1 MKTADLSR
9 LSKLAKESF
18 LAVLV
23 ISVTAFI
30 LMLSQ
35 RELIGEGV
43 IAMVFLLAVAWC
55 AFRWGLGAGMS
66 AALSAA
72 LMFDFLFIPPFLTFT
87 IARPEGILSLVI
99 FFVVAIVIV
108 ERIQSTLSKAHTS
121 EREAVLMYEFTTLLE
136 GLRSLD
142 AITRRVAQFMRQ
154 RFMVESV
161 VVFIQPK
168 GNAEH
173 FSAQE
178 PQDKTMKTKAD
189 CVLPLLNS
197 WGLVGEIQLWGGKE
211 IELPSPESRLF
222 RNITLQIGLAIER
235 VQITEYEYQRA
246 KQEKIQEETQRET
259 SAR

>member
-1 MKTADLSR
+1 MKTPNLSR

-18 LAVLV
+18 FAVLT
-23 ISVTAFI
+23 ISATAFV
-30 LMLSQ
+30 LMLSR

-43 IAMVFLLAVAWC
+43 IAMVFLLSVAWC
-55 AFRWGLGAGMS
+55 AYRWGLGAGMS

-72 LMFDFLFIPPFLTFT
+72 LMFDFLFIPPFYTFT

-99 FFVVAIVIV
+99 FFVVTIVVV
-108 ERIQSTLSKAHTS
+108 ERIQATLSKAYAS
-121 EREAVLMYEFTTLLE
+121 EQEAVLMYEFTTLLA

-142 AITRRVAQFMRQ
+142 AITRRVAQFIRQ

-168 GNAEH
+168 GYANH

-189 CVLPLLNS
+189 FVLPLLNS
-197 WGLVGEIQLWGGKE
+197 WGLIGEVQIWHGAE
-211 IELPSPESRLF
+211 IELPSPESRLI
-222 RNITLQIGLAIER
+222 RSIALQIGLAIER
-235 VQITEYEYQRA
+235 VQITEFEFQRA
-246 KQEKIQEETQRET
+246 AREKIQE
-259 SAR
+259 

>member
-1 MKTADLSR
+1 MKTLDLSR
-9 LSKLAKESF
+9 LSKLGKEAFSAM
-18 LAVLV
+18 LSIAG
-23 ISVTAFI
+23 TAFV
-30 LMLSQ
+30 LMLFQ

-55 AFRWGLGAGMS
+55 AYRWGLGAGMS
-66 AALSAA
+66 AALSAE
-72 LMFDFLFIPPFLTFT
+72 LMFNFLFIPPLYTFT
-87 IARPEGILSLVI
+87 VARPEGILSLVI

-108 ERIQSTLSKAHTS
+108 ERIQATLSRAHAS
-121 EREAVLMYEFTTLLE
+121 EQEAVLMYEFTTLLA

-142 AITRRVAQFMRQ
+142 AIARRVAQFMRQ

-168 GNAEH
+168 GNAES

-178 PQDKTMKTKAD
+178 PQDKTMETKAD

-197 WGLVGEIQLWGGKE
+197 WGLIGEVQIWSGSE
-211 IELPSPESRLF
+211 IEIPSPESRLF

-235 VQITEYEYQRA
+235 VQITEYEFQQA
-246 KQEKIQEETQRET
+246 AQENGQD
-259 SAR
+259 

>member
-1 MKTADLSR
+1 MKTRDLSR
-9 LSKLAKESF
+9 LTKLANESF
-18 LAVLV
+18 SAVLA
-23 ISVTAFI
+23 ISATAFV
-30 LMLSQ
+30 LMLSH

-43 IAMVFLLAVAWC
+43 IAMIFLLAVAWC
-55 AFRWGLGAGMS
+55 AYRWGLGAGMS

-72 LMFDFLFIPPFLTFT
+72 LMFDFLFIPPFYTFT
-87 IARPEGILSLVI
+87 VARPEGILSLVI
-99 FFVVAIVIV
+99 FFVVATVVV
-108 ERIQSTLSKAHTS
+108 ERIQATLSKAHAS
-121 EREAVLMYEFTTLLE
+121 EQEAVLMYEFTTLLA

-142 AITRRVAQFMRQ
+142 AITRRVAQFIRQ

-168 GNAEH
+168 GYAEQ

-197 WGLVGEIQLWGGKE
+197 WGLIGEVQLWSGTE

-222 RNITLQIGLAIER
+222 RNVALQIGLAIER
-235 VQITEYEYQRA
+235 VQITEYEFQQA
-246 KQEKIQEETQRET
+246 AQENVQG
-259 SAR
+259 

>member
-1 MKTADLSR
+1 MKTRDLSR
-9 LSKLAKESF
+9 LSKLAQESF
-18 LAVLV
+18 SAVLS
-23 ISVTAFI
+23 ISATAFI

-43 IAMVFLLAVAWC
+43 IAMIFLLAVAWS
-55 AFRWGLGAGMS
+55 AYRWGLGAGMS

-87 IARPEGILSLVI
+87 VARPEGILSLVI

-108 ERIQSTLSKAHTS
+108 ERIQATLSRAHAS
-121 EREAVLMYEFTTLLE
+121 EQEAVLMYEFTTLLA
-136 GLRSLD
+136 GLHSLD
-142 AITRRVAQFMRQ
+142 AIARRVAQFMRQ
-154 RFMVESV
+154 RFMVGSV

-168 GNAEH
+168 GHEES

-178 PQDKTMKTKAD
+178 PQDKTMETKAD

-197 WGLVGEIQLWGGKE
+197 WGLIGEVQIWSGTE

-235 VQITEYEYQRA
+235 VQITEYEFQQA
-246 KQEKIQEETQRET
+246 TQENVQD
-259 SAR
+259 

>member
-1 MKTADLSR
+1 MKTANLSH
-9 LSKLAKESF
+9 LFKLAKESF
-18 LAVLV
+18 FAVLV

-43 IAMVFLLAVAWC
+43 IAMIFLLAVAWC

-72 LMFDFLFIPPFLTFT
+72 LMFDFLFIPPFFTFT
-87 IARPEGILSLVI
+87 VARPEGILSLVI

-108 ERIQSTLSKAHTS
+108 ERIQSTLSKAYTS
-121 EREAVLMYEFTTLLE
+121 EREAVFMYEFTTLLE

-168 GNAEH
+168 GHAEH

-197 WGLVGEIQLWGGKE
+197 WGLVGEIQLWRGKE

-222 RNITLQIGLAIER
+222 RNIVLQIGLAIER

-246 KQEKIQEETQRET
+246 KQEKVQE
-259 SAR
+259 

>member
-1 MKTADLSR
+1 MKKRMKTADLSR
-9 LSKLAKESF
+9 LSKLAQESF

-43 IAMVFLLAVAWC
+43 IAMLFLLAVAWC
-55 AFRWGLGAGMS
+55 AFRWGLGAGTS

-72 LMFDFLFIPPFLTFT
+72 LMFDFLFIPPFFTFT

-108 ERIQSTLSKAHTS
+108 ERIQSTLSKAQTS

-161 VVFIQPK
+161 IVFIQPK
-168 GNAEH
+168 GHAEQ

-178 PQDKTMKTKAD
+178 PQDKTMQTKAD

-197 WGLVGEIQLWGGKE
+197 WGLVGEIQLWRGKE

-246 KQEKIQEETQRET
+246 KQEKVEEETQ
-259 SAR
+259 

>member
-1 MKTADLSR
+1 MKTPNLSR

-18 LAVLV
+18 FAVLT
-23 ISVTAFI
+23 ISATAFV

-43 IAMVFLLAVAWC
+43 IAMVFLLSVAWC
-55 AFRWGLGAGMS
+55 AYRWGLGAGMS

-72 LMFDFLFIPPFLTFT
+72 LMFDFLFIPPFYTFT

-99 FFVVAIVIV
+99 FFVVTIVVV
-108 ERIQSTLSKAHTS
+108 ERIQATLSKAYAS
-121 EREAVLMYEFTTLLE
+121 EQEAVLMYEFTTLLA

-142 AITRRVAQFMRQ
+142 AITRRVAQFIRQ

-168 GNAEH
+168 GYADH

-178 PQDKTMKTKAD
+178 PQDKTVKTKAD
-189 CVLPLLNS
+189 FVLPLLNS
-197 WGLVGEIQLWGGKE
+197 WGLIGEVQIWHGAE
-211 IELPSPESRLF
+211 IELPSPESRLI
-222 RNITLQIGLAIER
+222 RSIALQIGLAIER
-235 VQITEYEYQRA
+235 VQITEFEFQRA
-246 KQEKIQEETQRET
+246 TQEKVQE
-259 SAR
+259 

>member
-1 MKTADLSR
+1 MKTADLSH
-9 LSKLAKESF
+9 LFKLAKESF
-18 LAVLV
+18 FAVLI

-43 IAMVFLLAVAWC
+43 IAMVFLLSVAWC

-72 LMFDFLFIPPFLTFT
+72 LMFDFLFIPPFFTFT
-87 IARPEGILSLVI
+87 VARPEGILSLVI
-99 FFVVAIVIV
+99 FFVVATVIV
-108 ERIQSTLSKAHTS
+108 ERIQSTLSKAQTS

-161 VVFIQPK
+161 IVFIQPK
-168 GNAEH
+168 GHAEH

-178 PQDKTMKTKAD
+178 PQDKTMKAKAD

-197 WGLVGEIQLWGGKE
+197 WGLVGEIQLWRGKE

-222 RNITLQIGLAIER
+222 RNIVLQIGLAIER

-246 KQEKIQEETQRET
+246 KQEKVEDETQ
-259 SAR
+259 

>member
-1 MKTADLSR
+1 MKTPNLSR

-18 LAVLV
+18 SALLSIAG
-23 ISVTAFI
+23 TAFI
-30 LMLSQ
+30 LLLFQ

-55 AFRWGLGAGMS
+55 AYRWGLGAGMS
-66 AALSAA
+66 AALSAE
-72 LMFDFLFIPPFLTFT
+72 LMFNFLFIPPLYTFT
-87 IARPEGILSLVI
+87 VARPDGILSLVI
-99 FFVVAIVIV
+99 FFVVAIVVV
-108 ERIQSTLSKAHTS
+108 ERIQATLSKAHAS
-121 EREAVLMYEFTTLLE
+121 EQEAVLMYEFTTLLA

-142 AITRRVAQFMRQ
+142 AIARRVAQFMRQ

-161 VVFIQPK
+161 IVFIRPK
-168 GNAEH
+168 DHAEH

-197 WGLVGEIQLWGGKE
+197 WGLIGEVQLWRGAE

-222 RNITLQIGLAIER
+222 RNVALQIGLAIER
-235 VQITEYEYQRA
+235 VQITEYEFQNA
-246 KQEKIQEETQRET
+246 GRENIHVG
-259 SAR
+259 

>member
-9 LSKLAKESF
+9 LSKLANES
-18 LAVLV
+18 LSAVLT
-23 ISVTAFI
+23 ISATAFV

-35 RELIGEGV
+35 RELIGEGG
-43 IAMVFLLAVAWC
+43 IAMVFLLSVAWS
-55 AFRWGLGAGMS
+55 AYHWGLGAGMS

-72 LMFDFLFIPPFLTFT
+72 LMFDFLFIPPFYTFT

-99 FFVVAIVIV
+99 FFVVAIVTV
-108 ERIQSTLSKAHTS
+108 ERIQATLSRAHAS
-121 EREAVLMYEFTTLLE
+121 EQEAVLMYEFTTLLA

-142 AITRRVAQFMRQ
+142 AIARRVAQFIRQ
-154 RFMVESV
+154 RFMVASV

-168 GNAEH
+168 GHVES

-197 WGLVGEIQLWGGKE
+197 WGLIGEVQLWRGTE

-222 RNITLQIGLAIER
+222 RNVVLQIGLAIER
-235 VQITEYEYQRA
+235 VQITEYEFQQA
-246 KQEKIQEETQRET
+246 TTENVQD
-259 SAR
+259 

>member
-1 MKTADLSR
+1 M
-9 LSKLAKESF
+9 
-18 LAVLV
+18 
-23 ISVTAFI
+23 I
-30 LMLSQ
+30 
-35 RELIGEGV
+35 
-43 IAMVFLLAVAWC
+43 FLLAVAWC

-72 LMFDFLFIPPFLTFT
+72 LMFDFLFIPPYLTFT

-99 FFVVAIVIV
+99 FFVVAIVVV
-108 ERIQSTLSKAHTS
+108 ERIQSTLSKARTS

-142 AITRRVAQFMRQ
+142 AITHRVAQFMRQ

-161 VVFIQPK
+161 IVFIQPK
-168 GNAEH
+168 GYMEQ

-197 WGLVGEIQLWGGKE
+197 WGLVGEIQLWRGKE

-235 VQITEYEYQRA
+235 VEITEYEYQRA
-246 KQEKIQEETQRET
+246 KQEKAEEETQ
-259 SAR
+259 

>member
-1 MKTADLSR
+1 MKTPNLSR

-18 LAVLV
+18 FAVLV
-23 ISVTAFI
+23 ISVTAFV
-30 LMLSQ
+30 LMLFQ

-43 IAMVFLLAVAWC
+43 IAMVILLSVAWC

-72 LMFDFLFIPPFLTFT
+72 LMFDFLFIPPFYTFT

-99 FFVVAIVIV
+99 FFIVAIVTV
-108 ERIQSTLSKAHTS
+108 ERIQSTLSKARTS

-168 GNAEH
+168 GHAEQ

-178 PQDKTMKTKAD
+178 PQDKTMQTKAD

-197 WGLVGEIQLWGGKE
+197 WGLVGEIQIWPGTE

-235 VQITEYEYQRA
+235 VQITEYEYQRV
-246 KQEKIQEETQRET
+246 KQEKVEEETR
-259 SAR
+259 

>member
-1 MKTADLSR
+1 MKTADLSH
-9 LSKLAKESF
+9 LFKLAKESF
-18 LAVLV
+18 FAVLI

-43 IAMVFLLAVAWC
+43 IAMVFLLSVAWC

-72 LMFDFLFIPPFLTFT
+72 LMFDFLFIPPFYTFT

-99 FFVVAIVIV
+99 FFVVTIVVV
-108 ERIQSTLSKAHTS
+108 ERIQATLSRTYAS
-121 EREAVLMYEFTTLLE
+121 EQEAVLMYEFTTLLA

-142 AITRRVAQFMRQ
+142 AITRRVAQFIRQ

-168 GNAEH
+168 GYANH

-189 CVLPLLNS
+189 FVLPLLNS
-197 WGLVGEIQLWGGKE
+197 WGLIGEMQMWRGTE
-211 IELPSPESRLF
+211 IELPSPESRLI
-222 RNITLQIGLAIER
+222 RSIALQIGLAIER
-235 VQITEYEYQRA
+235 VQITEFEFERA
-246 KQEKIQEETQRET
+246 KQEKVQE
-259 SAR
+259 